1 MGGTYLY
8 KDNITDMYMIH
19 DVEAGFDY
27 KMSEFDIRRNIEIE
41 ESLTGIAEF
50 YNARLDDQDNI
61 VLD

>member
-1 MGGTYLY
+1 
-8 KDNITDMYMIH
+8 MYMIH